1 MRGLRGKAVFL
12 IVAILASAMI
22 VPGCGK
28 KNQEIKGQ
36 GFTAER
42 LPGVGTSYTYY
53 VNQPLSPES
62 EGIPVNFS
70 LESSWNFS
78 DGPSETQQQSALIEP
93 RQAKGA
99 ELFPQSNLCL
109 QREIIEGTL
118 FIFYFQDEQVRQQL
132 GTYLVTSQGQEMWT
146 KYNPPMTILKFP
158 LELSNT
164 WSEEVTLTNS
174 QGFVQNITRQ
184 AIVRW
189 VDSITVPAGS
199 YPEASMI
206 QYFDIFRADEMS
218 YREIYYAW
226 YVPDVG
232 LVAFM
237 KSFQN
242 ETQPAFSRAVEFG
255 RMASTKKR

>member
-1 MRGLRGKAVFL
+1 MSGLRGKAVF
-12 IVAILASAMI
+12 IAAVVLASLI
-22 VPGCGK
+22 ILPGCGEK
-28 KNQEIKGQ
+28 TRVVKGQ
-36 GFTAER
+36 EFTASK
-42 LPGVGTSYTYY
+42 LPGAGTSYTYY
-53 VNQPLSPES
+53 VNLPLSPES

-78 DGPSETQQQSALIEP
+78 DGPTETQQKSTLIEP
-93 RQAKGA
+93 RQGRGV
-99 ELFPQSNLCL
+99 ELFPESNLCL
-109 QREIIEGTL
+109 QREISEGTL
-118 FIFYFQDEQVRQQL
+118 FIFYFQDEKVRQQL
-132 GTYLVTSQGQEMWT
+132 GTYLITSQGQELWT
-146 KYNPPMTILKFP
+146 KYTPPMTILKFP

-164 WSEEVTLTNS
+164 WSEEITFTNS
-174 QGFVQNITRQ
+174 QGYVQNITRQ

-206 QYFDIFRADEMS
+206 QYFDISKADEMS

-226 YVPDVG
+226 YVPGVG
-232 LVAFM
+232 QVAFM

-255 RMASTKKR
+255 RLISMEKK